1 MTGPPPL
8 VYPPPGSLIDQLT
21 SPAFATSPPDIRNA
35 HLIPPDIAA
44 AMAPAWSTRHF
55 PERPVGVYRLDDVYV
70 VGEGLVFDRDRAL
83 LAPSVTQHSPPEI
96 AAALARLDHAIAA
109 GTLVHDPGTT
119 LLCQKR
125 GLANFGHWLIELLPI
140 AYLCLANVR
149 TNGWSVLAP
158 ELPGRIGAVIRYSLA
173 AIGVPGAAIRLGD
186 GAPRRVDSLILVDG
200 LTAHGYTI
208 SPLVLP
214 ALDALMA
221 AVPADPPAPLWI
233 SRAGSPRSFW
243 DEPDLERILSTLGWR
258 ILTPGSM
265 PLHAQI
271 AAFKGAT
278 RIAGVHGAGLTGL
291 VFAPPGTPITTFAP
305 AAMPDTFFWLL
316 SALRGQAYREVR
328 APQAPVARGPTAW
341 DATLLLSLP
350 EVLAGLATLLV

>member
-1 MTGPPPL
+1 
-8 VYPPPGSLIDQLT
+8 
-21 SPAFATSPPDIRNA
+21 
-35 HLIPPDIAA
+35 
-44 AMAPAWSTRHF
+44 MAPAWTTRQF
-55 PERPVGVYRLDDVYV
+55 PERPVSFYRLDGVYV

-96 AAALARLDHAIAA
+96 AAGLARLDQAIAD

-140 AYLCLANVR
+140 AHLCLAHLQDD
-149 TNGWSVLAP
+149 GWSVLAP

-173 AIGVPGAAIRLGD
+173 AIGVPTAAIRLGD
-186 GAPRRVDSLILVDG
+186 GAPRLVDSLILVDG

-221 AVPADPPAPLWI
+221 AVPPDPPAPLWV
-233 SRAGSPRSFW
+233 SRAGSPRSLW
-243 DEPDLERILSTLGWR
+243 NEPDLERILSTLGWR
-258 ILTPGSM
+258 VLTPGAM

-278 RIAGVHGAGLTGL
+278 AIAGVHGAGLTGL
-291 VFAPPGTPITTFAP
+291 VFAPPGTPVTTFAP

-316 SALRGQAYREVR
+316 SALRQQPYVEVR
-328 APQAPVARGPTAW
+328 APHDRGGDRQQPY
-341 DATLLLSLP
+341 DAALVLPLAESLSHLGP
-350 EVLAGLATLLV
+350 LRPNQP